1 MQGAFD
7 KKLNP
12 LNIRNSVIS
21 YWLNNMEIPLEHV
34 QIMAGHKYPSS
45 TEKYVRKDIKK
56 QREVL
61 TNLHK
66 SIFDG

>member
-1 MQGAFD
+1 MGYGKVGVSKD
-7 KKLNP
+7 EMCSYKLKH
-12 LNIRNSVIS
+12 NSAVFT
-21 YWLNNMEIPLEHV
+21 LEYV

-61 TNLHK
+61 TNLHED
-66 SIFDG
+66 IFK

>member
-1 MQGAFD
+1 
-7 KKLNP
+7 
-12 LNIRNSVIS
+12 
-21 YWLNNMEIPLEHV
+21 MEIPLEHV

-61 TNLHK
+61 TNLHED
-66 SIFDG
+66 IFK